1 MNCVGSTAAW
11 KTRSP
16 PHKLSRVQEGAPE
29 RQRGRGARVREEE
42 GPGLPAEKATRVDVN
57 LVLVNATVSDLKG
70 RLVAGLERHQFRLW
84 EELGSGTAKCEGH
97 RNSRPQYRLVW
108 IIRPSVGTRRRVT
121 RGG

>member
-42 GPGLPAEKATRVDVN
+42 GPGLPAQKAARVDVN
-57 LVLVNATVSDLKG
+57 LVLVNAT
-70 RLVAGLERHQFRLW
+70 
-84 EELGSGTAKCEGH
+84 T
-97 RNSRPQYRLVW
+97 
-108 IIRPSVGTRRRVT
+108 
-121 RGG
+121 